1 MFNYFDSYLGDIEN
15 KKELQGKLFLVLDSG
30 FSPMN
35 NPTFCPNCGAN
46 LSPGM
51 RFCESCG
58 FPIASILDPPSFLGP
73 PSAPLSP
80 PPLGVNKVVSHK
92 RSRIPWIPFLLF
104 FSAIILSG
112 GLWSLGWLN
121 PTFWSQWIAK
131 TLPTNIGSSVVTSPN
146 PTIAPVDANAVS
158 LQDFVG
164 VWMAMEG
171 DPGSGRETFITM
183 GLEENIIVADIEGDR
198 LELPVLNGRR
208 LEGNLRQDGVTIPI
222 TAELNQDKQQITFI
236 ARPPN
241 SELQVAV
248 GMKVEGIDD
257 LPNNS
262 DSMANSPNLS
272 GTILSEQE
280 ALDRLLAQPEIANW
294 MEQVQREAPLNQTL
308 LEIVETTPEQY
319 LIRAYESVN
328 NPGEPGHTATFGWYN
343 INRQT
348 GEVTTAMP

>member
-1 MFNYFDSYLGDIEN
+1 LFNYFDSYLGDIEN
-15 KKELQGKLFLVLDSG
+15 KKELQGKLFLVLESG

-58 FPIASILDPPSFLGP
+58 FPIASTLDPPSFLGP

-80 PPLGVNKVVSHK
+80 PPLGVNKVVS
-92 RSRIPWIPFLLF
+92 
-104 FSAIILSG
+104 
-112 GLWSLGWLN
+112 
-121 PTFWSQWIAK
+121 TFWSQWIAK

-183 GLEENIIVADIEGDR
+183 GLEGNIIVADIEGDR

-343 INRQT
+343 VNRQT
-348 GEVTTAMP
+348 GEVTTVMP